1 MSKVDLS
8 FVTDMIDGYIQD
20 LKYDMEIAQ
29 MNQDVDKHK
38 ACNISIQTL
47 TSLKKT
53 LKHFIKDAN
62 TLGKKK

>member
-1 MSKVDLS
+1 
-8 FVTDMIDGYIQD
+8 MIDGYIQD